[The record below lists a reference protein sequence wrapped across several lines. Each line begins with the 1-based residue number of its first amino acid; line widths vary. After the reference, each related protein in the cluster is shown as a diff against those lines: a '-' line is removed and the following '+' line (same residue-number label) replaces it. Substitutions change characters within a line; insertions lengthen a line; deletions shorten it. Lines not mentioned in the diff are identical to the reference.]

1 MPDGSIWFLL
11 IGGALCVLG
20 ALAGIVSE
28 RRRLS
33 FVIRD
38 QAARNTEQGR
48 RLNDSYND
56 RKKIEEDNRH
66 LSSFLV
72 VLPDVVR
79 RLNSEHSKRSIPPLL
94 MSSLEQIFEPE
105 QIMVFTARAQGELVL
120 AAGKGLP
127 KGIEPGFIV
136 AFGQG
141 QIGLTARHQMTMD
154 HDDLQSE
161 SAQHRQSMV
170 SDHPGLK
177 VDLIAPIVYEGVTL
191 GVISLG
197 GIGRRLRDQKR
208 MIKLVADLGS
218 LAMSNVDLYT
228 RLETMANRDSLTNLA
243 TKRYLDRKLAD
254 LLLSA
259 QRNHKDLSVAIFDID
274 NFKKLNDTYGHLA
287 GDQVLRA
294 VSRILKS
301 QLRSE
306 DIPAR
311 YGGEEFVVVLP
322 NTTKEQALG
331 MAEKIRRA
339 IEAHCFPGA
348 FGNGGKVG
356 GVTISGGV
364 ASCDTDG
371 NSSNEVLA
379 AADQALYLAKE
390 QGRNRVLSFK
400 GRYLSGETED
410 QESLGY

>member
-20 ALAGIVSE
+20 ALAGIMSE

-48 RLNDSYND
+48 RLIDAQNE
-56 RKKIEEDNRH
+56 RKKIEEDNKH

-79 RLNSEHSKRSIPPLL
+79 GLNSEHSKRSIPPHL
-94 MSSLEQIFEPE
+94 MNSLDRIFDPE
-105 QIMVFTARAQGELVL
+105 QILVFLARAKGELVL

-127 KGIEPGFIV
+127 RGVDPGLVV
-136 AFGQG
+136 AVGQG
-141 QIGLTARHQMTMD
+141 RIGLTARKQMAMD
-154 HDDLQSE
+154 RDELLSE
-161 SAQHRQSMV
+161 SAQQRQMVV

-177 VDLIAPIVYEGVTL
+177 VDLVAPIVYEGVTL
-191 GVISLG
+191 GVISVG
-197 GIGRRLRDQKR
+197 GIGRRLLDQKR

-218 LAMSNVDLYT
+218 LALSNVDLFT

-243 TKRYLDRKLAD
+243 TKRYLNLKLSE
-254 LLLSA
+254 LLVRA
-259 QRNHKDLSVAIFDID
+259 QETHKTLSVAIFDID
-274 NFKKLNDTYGHLA
+274 HFKKLNDTYGHLA

-301 QLRSE
+301 QLRSV
-306 DIPAR
+306 PAR

-322 NTTKEQALG
+322 DTSKEQALG
-331 MAEKIRRA
+331 MAEKIRHA
-339 IEAHCFPGA
+339 IETHSFPGA
-348 FGNGGKVG
+348 FGNGGNVG

-390 QGRNRVLSFK
+390 QGRNRVLAFK
-400 GRYLSGETED
+400 GRYLSGDTED
-410 QESLGY
+410 LESVGY

>member
-1 MPDGSIWFLL
+1 MPDGAIWFLL

-20 ALAGIVSE
+20 ALAGIVTE

-48 RLNDSYND
+48 RLIDAQNE
-56 RKKIEEDNRH
+56 RKKIEDDNRH

-79 RLNSEHSKRSIPPLL
+79 GLNSEHSKRSIPPHL
-94 MSSLEQIFEPE
+94 MNSLDRIFDPE
-105 QIMVFTARAQGELVL
+105 QILVFLSRAQGELVL

-127 KGIEPGFIV
+127 KGVEPGFIV
-136 AFGQG
+136 GVG
-141 QIGLTARHQMTMD
+141 HGRIGLTARKQMAMD
-154 HDDLQSE
+154 RDELLSE
-161 SAQHRQSMV
+161 SAQHRQTMV
-170 SDHPGLK
+170 SDHQGLT
-177 VDLIAPIVYEGVTL
+177 VDLAAPIVYEGATL
-191 GVISLG
+191 GVISVG
-197 GIGRRLRDQKR
+197 GIGRRLLDQKR

-218 LAMSNVDLYT
+218 LALSNVDLFT

-243 TKRYLDRKLAD
+243 TKRYLNLKLAQ
-254 LLLSA
+254 LLVHSQETL
-259 QRNHKDLSVAIFDID
+259 KPLSVAIFDID
-274 NFKKLNDTYGHLA
+274 HFKRLNDTYGHPA
-287 GDQVLRA
+287 GDQVLKA

-306 DIPAR
+306 DVPAR

-322 NTTKEQALG
+322 DTTKEQALG

-339 IEAHCFPGA
+339 IEAHSFPGA

-364 ASCDTDG
+364 ASCDADG
-371 NSSNEVLA
+371 TSMTEVIA

-390 QGRNRVLSFK
+390 QGRNRVLAFK
-400 GRYLSGETED
+400 GRYLSGDTED
-410 QESLGY
+410 REALGY